1 MTALRLSLALFMF
14 DVLRLRVGPHHEEWS
29 DDLTRTRRLGILAA
43 RDSGK
48 SGFASYAYPIH
59 RAWADPGN
67 EIYLFSATLEEAC
80 EFLDIIIYGKDSIP
94 GLVDTPE
101 LAYLVPG
108 HVHDG
113 QKKDRR
119 QRLSRKDV
127 RLTNGSRFRAVGY
140 GKRVRGR
147 HPKYIVLD
155 DVMTEE
161 DLYSPTTRQKR
172 IAYLNGAIANM
183 LPPDGQ
189 LLAVGTPLHA
199 ADMMAYLAKNP
210 AYVARRAPGIL
221 KDGRGG
227 ERALWPWRRTLEQ
240 THAKKTEIGSVAFAR
255 EVMLQPIS
263 DDLAIFPAALF
274 PPCFDMLAKLRPSHA
289 VLKEAGWTCYM
300 GVDIAMSASV
310 AADYFVMFVIG
321 VDSHGFHHIVDI
333 RRHKGMPFHKQLS
346 EIERWAKHYDCQLVL
361 IESNQAQRVWSDEM
375 KRTTDVPVKEFL
387 TGASNK
393 YALDKGIPSLR
404 ILLENE
410 KVVIPRGDERSI
422 VLTDIWMAE
431 CQAFG
436 FIDGKLQGAGEHDD
450 TVMAWWFA
458 AEARKMGGFS
468 FGGNEGDED
477 AADQEMVGEGG
488 DDDWE
493 SVLIGTDDED
503 ADDGATRVEEIDDD
517 DGTGLL

>member
-1 MTALRLSLALFMF
+1 MAALRVCLSLFMTE
-14 DVLRLRVGPHHEEWS
+14 VLRLRVGPHHEEWS
-29 DDLTRTRRLGILAA
+29 DLLNASRRVAVLAA
-43 RDSGK
+43 RDNGK
-48 SGFASYAYPIH
+48 SGMASYAYPIH
-59 RAWADPGN
+59 RAWADPGH
-67 EIYLFSATLEEAC
+67 EIYLFSATHEEAC

-94 GLVDTPE
+94 GLVNTPE
-101 LAYLVPG
+101 LAHLVPG

-113 QKKDRR
+113 KKKDKRE
-119 QRLSRKDV
+119 RLSRKDV

-161 DLYSPTTRQKR
+161 DLYSPTVRAKR

-189 LLAVGTPLHA
+189 LFAVGTPMHA
-199 ADMMAYLAKNP
+199 ADLMAYLAKNP
-210 AYVARRAPGIL
+210 AYTARRSPGIV
-221 KDGRGG
+221 KDARGHD
-227 ERALWPWRRTLEQ
+227 RPLWPWRHTLKSIL
-240 THAKKTEIGSVAFAR
+240 AKKVEIGSVAFSR
-255 EVMLQPIS
+255 EIMLQPIS

-274 PPCFDMLAKLRPSHA
+274 PPCFDALAKLRPSRA

-310 AADYFVMFVIG
+310 AADFFVMFVIG
-321 VDSHGFHHIVDI
+321 VDSHGFHHLVDI

-410 KVVIPRGDERSI
+410 KVVIPRGDQLSI
-422 VLTDIWMAE
+422 ILTDIWMAE

-450 TVMAWWFA
+450 TVMGWWFA
-458 AEARKMGGFS
+458 SEARKMGGFS
-468 FGGNEGDED
+468 FGSGDED
-477 AADQEMVGEGG
+477 ADADAEMAGEGG
-488 DDDWE
+488 DIDWE
-493 SVLIGTDDED
+493 AELIGTDDED
-503 ADDGATRVEEIDDD
+503 DDGATRVEEIDDD